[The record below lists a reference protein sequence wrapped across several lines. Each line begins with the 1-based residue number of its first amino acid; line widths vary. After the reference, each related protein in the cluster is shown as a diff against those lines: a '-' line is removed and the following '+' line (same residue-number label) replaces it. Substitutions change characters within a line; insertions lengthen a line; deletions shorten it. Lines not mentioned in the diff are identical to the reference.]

1 MSKQERSYVTK
12 YQNEMNLVPLKNFN
26 AVEID
31 LFFAICTKLKDEGVQ
46 TVKYDFTTLKSLS
59 NYSSRSRERFIN
71 DLERIYDKMLNLTY
85 TKRSGRS
92 FEKFVLFT
100 HYKLD
105 DEENTLEISINPK
118 LEHILN
124 NLTGNFT
131 RFELQELTNI
141 QSGYSKNMFRLLKQ
155 YRRTGFLKI
164 DIEDFR
170 ERLDIPNSYQM
181 SDIDKRVLKIIH
193 KDLQNTFIGL
203 KINKIKKSRKISHLE
218 FTFQKEEIYEPPQKI
233 NNNKIKSIE
242 MTPQWLLEEEI
253 AEKKKLT
260 NNPEKEMTP
269 EELEEYRKETLQLI
283 MNRDYL

>member
-1 MSKQERSYVTK
+1 MSKQEKSYVTK

-31 LFFAICTKLKDEGVQ
+31 LFFAICTKLKDEGIQ

-105 DEENTLEISINPK
+105 DKANTLEISINPK
-118 LEHILN
+118 LVHILN

-141 QSGYSKNMFRLLKQ
+141 QSGYSKNVFRLLKQ
-155 YRRTGFLKI
+155 YRRTGFFKI

-170 ERLDIPNSYQM
+170 ERLDIPKSYQM
-181 SDIDKRVLKIIH
+181 SDIDKRVLKIVH
-193 KDLQNTFIGL
+193 KDLQNVFAGL
-203 KINKIKKSRKISHLE
+203 KIHKIKKGRKISHLE
-218 FTFQKEEIYEPPQKI
+218 FTFQKEDMYEVSKKFD
-233 NNNKIKSIE
+233 NKMKSIE
-242 MTPQWLLEEEI
+242 MTPQWLLEQEKI
-253 AEKKKLT
+253 EKKKPT
-260 NNPEKEMTP
+260 HNSKEDMTP

-283 MNRDYL
+283 ANLDC

>member
-1 MSKQERSYVTK
+1 MSKQEKSYVTK

-31 LFFAICTKLKDEGVQ
+31 LFFAICTKLKDEGIQ

-105 DEENTLEISINPK
+105 DKANTLEISINPK
-118 LEHILN
+118 LAHILN

-141 QSGYSKNMFRLLKQ
+141 QSGYSKNVFRLLKQ
-155 YRRTGFLKI
+155 YRRTGFFKI

-170 ERLDIPNSYQM
+170 ERLDIPKSYQM
-181 SDIDKRVLKIIH
+181 SDIDKRVLKIVH
-193 KDLQNTFIGL
+193 KDLQNVFAGL
-203 KINKIKKSRKISHLE
+203 KIHKIKKGRKISHLE
-218 FTFQKEEIYEPPQKI
+218 FTFQKEDMYEVSKKFD
-233 NNNKIKSIE
+233 NKMKSIE
-242 MTPQWLLEEEI
+242 MTPQWLLEQEKI
-253 AEKKKLT
+253 EKKKPT
-260 NNPEKEMTP
+260 HNSKEDMTP

-283 MNRDYL
+283 ANLDC